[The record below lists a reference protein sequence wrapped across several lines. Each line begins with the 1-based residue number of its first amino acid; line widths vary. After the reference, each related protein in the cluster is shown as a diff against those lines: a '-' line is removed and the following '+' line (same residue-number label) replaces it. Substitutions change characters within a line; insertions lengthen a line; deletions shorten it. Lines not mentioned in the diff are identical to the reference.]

1 MPTPFRLVPDV
12 TSIQSTTIKPLTFPC
27 YSVQNPFVLI
37 PDIDEVHTPD
47 VNEVHTPDVQ
57 YVIHRVG

>member
-37 PDIDEVHTPD
+37 PDIDEVHTLD
-47 VNEVHTPDVQ
+47 VNEVHTPDV
-57 YVIHRVG
+57 